1 MPPTQPPALATLDT
15 TASPASEDALDGG
28 CGSSFGR
35 TSPVDG
41 MGNLLTLFGP
51 LLGLVAVRHRLKKR
65 R

>member
-1 MPPTQPPALATLDT
+1 MPPTQPALATLDT
-15 TASPASEDALDGG
+15 TPSPGSEDALDGG
-28 CGSSFGR
+28 CGSSFRR

-51 LLGLVAVRHRLKKR
+51 LLGLVAVRHHLKKR